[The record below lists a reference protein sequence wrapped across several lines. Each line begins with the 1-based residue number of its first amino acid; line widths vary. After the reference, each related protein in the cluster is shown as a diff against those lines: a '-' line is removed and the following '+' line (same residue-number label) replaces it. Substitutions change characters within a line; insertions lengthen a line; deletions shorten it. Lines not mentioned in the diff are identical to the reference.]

1 MPIFR
6 GQATASSGF
15 TVLADDKEEAM
26 ELILDMAKEDF
37 PDAEAYEAFNI
48 IEVS

>member
-1 MPIFR
+1 MAIFK

-15 TVLADDKEEAM
+15 TVLADNEVEAL

-48 IEVS
+48 TEVV